1 MRTDDLNVLVYAAEH
16 GSLSAAAREL
26 AITPAVAS
34 VAIKRLEDA
43 LGTRLLVRSTRS
55 LRPRILRHELLTR

>member
-1 MRTDDLNVLVYAAEH
+1 MRTDDLNVFVYAAEH

-43 LGTRLLVRSTRS
+43 LAVCRT
-55 LRPRILRHELLTR
+55 